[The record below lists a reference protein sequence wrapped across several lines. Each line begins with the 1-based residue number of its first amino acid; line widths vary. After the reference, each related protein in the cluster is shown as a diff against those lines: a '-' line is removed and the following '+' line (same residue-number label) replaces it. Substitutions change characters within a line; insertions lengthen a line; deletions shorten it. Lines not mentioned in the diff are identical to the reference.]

1 MRHFAQAFVL
11 LGAAIFF
18 APFTAISAAAE
29 PTYEEFRHCLDSP
42 TQGNRAAGDG
52 WWSRRSAQEQR
63 YMIEL
68 PCEEKYIVAICVFLY
83 DPDLKGCTNK
93 GVARFRADRYCA
105 AQGHEILS
113 EERAACSQEYV
124 ANFKP
129 VF

>member
-1 MRHFAQAFVL
+1 MRIFVQAFML
-11 LGAAIFF
+11 LGAVIVISMLGAS
-18 APFTAISAAAE
+18 TATAQ

-93 GVARFRADRYCA
+93 GVARFRADRHCA

-113 EERAACSQEYV
+113 AERAACSQEYV